1 MVLINIGL
9 VPGRGICRWINLYS
23 VKSFVSF
30 QQMLWEQAS
39 WTEVQWRVSRAR
51 SSGSCPPR
59 LGAEPPVLKA
69 LGRQGGANPL
79 YPVGHRCP
87 RSRHRGHQGLH
98 DRMGEEK
105 CVWSLAPQG
114 PGSLGRRWRP
124 SQAPSEQVLGKAGA
138 GAQLTSLSSQ
148 PLFSSS
154 HTCEEASG
162 SRRLVDSG

>member
-9 VPGRGICRWINLYS
+9 VPGQGICRWINLYS

-30 QQMLWEQAS
+30 QQMSWEQAS

-51 SSGSCPPR
+51 SSGSCPPH
-59 LGAEPPVLKA
+59 LGAEPPVLKV
-69 LGRQGGANPL
+69 LGRAGRDKSPL
-79 YPVGHRCP
+79 PG
-87 RSRHRGHQGLH
+87 RSLVPQLPPSWTPGFERQDGRREMHSVAG
-98 DRMGEEK
+98 
-105 CVWSLAPQG
+105 PQG